1 MIAVAMEPADSIGRL
16 GFGRWHERRLIEA
29 HAWFTS
35 AFLCLIAV
43 LACLEELNFRS
54 STLHAVVNA
63 GMIAAATAMGVYA
76 LHRYRQLLGEAMRL
90 SEQATCR
97 KCGAYARFKMIS
109 SSQACCRNCDH
120 QWRLIHSE

>member
-1 MIAVAMEPADSIGRL
+1 MEPADSIGRL

-43 LACLEELNFRS
+43 LACMEELNVHGS
-54 STLHAVVNA
+54 ALHALVNA
-63 GMIAAATAMGVYA
+63 SLISAATALGIYA
-76 LHRYRQLLGEAMRL
+76 LVRYRQLLGEAMRL
-90 SEQATCR
+90 SEQATCPI
-97 KCGAYARFKMIS
+97 CGVYARFKMIS
-109 SSQACCRNCDH
+109 SSQACCRKCAH